1 MCTVTFIKLN
11 NTDFILTSNRDEQV
25 TRETIPP
32 TIYQENGVNLLFPKD
47 RLAGGTWIGT
57 SSQNRLV
64 CLLNGA
70 FKNHKKLKKYKFS
83 RGIIVKQALLT
94 EKINP
99 FVEEFD
105 FSKIEPFTLIIVDWN
120 KEVTLYELIWDGNK
134 KYFNALKDEKKIWSS
149 ATLYDDSMKKLRNKW
164 FLNWNKKNTTVNQQK
179 VLKFHH
185 SHFGD
190 DGTSIL
196 MRRPSI
202 QTVSITSVLKKEKSI
217 TMTYEDVLTNS
228 TVSKSL
234 N

>member
-11 NTDFILTSNRDEQV
+11 DDDFILTSNRDEQI
-25 TRETIPP
+25 TRETVPP
-32 TIYQENGVNLLFPKD
+32 AIYQENEVKMLFPKD
-47 RLAGGTWIGT
+47 KIAGGTWIGA

-70 FKNHKKLKKYKFS
+70 FKNHKKLKNYKFS
-83 RGIIVKQALLT
+83 RGIIVKQTLLT
-94 EKINP
+94 ENINP

-105 FSKIEPFTLIIVDWN
+105 FSNIEPFTLIIVDWN
-120 KEVTLYELIWDGNK
+120 KKVTLYELIWDGNK
-134 KYFNALKDEKKIWSS
+134 KYFNVIEDRKKIWSS
-149 ATLYDDSMKKLRNKW
+149 ATLYDDAMKKLRNKW
-164 FLNWNKKNTTVNQQK
+164 FLNWNKENTTINKQN

-190 DGTSIL
+190 DASSIL
-196 MRRPSI
+196 MKRPSI
-202 QTVSITSVLKKEKSI
+202 QTVSITSVIKKENSI
-217 TMTYEDVLTNS
+217 TMTYEDVLTNL